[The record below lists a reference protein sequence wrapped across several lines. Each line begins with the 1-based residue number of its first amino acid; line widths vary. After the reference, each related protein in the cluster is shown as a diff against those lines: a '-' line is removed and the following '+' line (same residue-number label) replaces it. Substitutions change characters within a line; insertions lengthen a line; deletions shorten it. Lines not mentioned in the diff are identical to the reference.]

1 MKSLLAV
8 IPLMLFSAVQGL
20 AQAPPTGPPPVDR
33 RINTDRVRQQDMS
46 NREWQLRN
54 FGRDPKAPKDK
65 RTVEALMAQTEEDF
79 NRILALHN
87 EIARAVKSNNALDYR
102 FVSEAT
108 GEIKKRA
115 SRVQSSLHLGLST
128 EEAAA
133 ATEKPKEFKD
143 TKEALITLCHQIRS
157 FVTNPVIANPNT
169 INAEESV
176 KARRDL
182 ESVIQLSGQINKDP
196 EKPGKN

>member
-8 IPLMLFSAVQGL
+8 IALMLFSAVPGF
-20 AQAPPTGPPPVDR
+20 AQTPPSGPPPVDR

-46 NREWQLRN
+46 SREWQLRN
-54 FGRDPKAPKDK
+54 FGRDAGSPKDK
-65 RTVEALMAQTEEDF
+65 RSVEALMAQTEEDF
-79 NRILALHN
+79 NRILSLHN

-108 GEIKKRA
+108 GDIKKRA
-115 SRVQSSLHLGLST
+115 TRVQSSLHLGLSA
-128 EEAAA
+128 EEAAGA
-133 ATEKPKEFKD
+133 EKPKEFKD
-143 TKEALITLCHQIRS
+143 TKEALIELCHQIRN

-176 KARRDL
+176 KARRGL
-182 ESVIQLSGQINKDP
+182 ESVIQLSDEIKKEADKLNK
-196 EKPGKN
+196 N

>member
-8 IPLMLFSAVQGL
+8 IPLMLFSAAPGF
-20 AQAPPTGPPPVDR
+20 AQTPPTGPPPADR

-46 NREWQLRN
+46 SREWQLRN
-54 FGRDPKAPKDK
+54 FGKDAASPKDK
-65 RTVEALMAQTEEDF
+65 RSVEALMAQTEEDF
-79 NRILALHN
+79 NRILSLHN
-87 EIARAVKSNNALDYR
+87 EIARAVKSSNALDYR
-102 FVSEAT
+102 FVAEAT

-115 SRVQSSLHLGLST
+115 SRVQSSLHLGLSP
-128 EEAAA
+128 EEAASA
-133 ATEKPKEFKD
+133 EKPKEFKD
-143 TKEALITLCHQIRS
+143 TKEALIGLCHQIRS

-182 ESVIQLSGQINKDP
+182 QSLIHLSEEIKKEADKLNK
-196 EKPGKN
+196 N